1 MAVLVAAV
9 MALGLGACGGG
20 DSDGDGA
27 DQQAADAG
35 PRAAAEQAAP
45 ERSSDPAGEAA
56 VSDAEGAYAAFID
69 YLNWESG
76 GGACDRITSSFKRT
90 VGAAGPRQNCLRR
103 MEAIFSA
110 PGTVKG
116 KRKVLDVKV
125 NGDKA
130 ILTVRSKTGATYK
143 IPMANVG
150 GQWQINGGQPW
161 K

>member
-1 MAVLVAAV
+1 MVL
-9 MALGLGACGGG
+9 GIGACGGG
-20 DSDGDGA
+20 DDGDADQQDA
-27 DQQAADAG
+27 DQQAADTR
-35 PRAAAEQAAP
+35 PQVTAEQAAP
-45 ERSSDPAGEAA
+45 KRSSDPAGDAA
-56 VSDAEGAYAAFID
+56 ASDAEGAYAAFID

-76 GGACDRITSSFKRT
+76 GGACDRVTSSFKQA

-116 KRKVLDVKV
+116 KRKILDVEV
-125 NGDKA
+125 NGDKVT
-130 ILTVRSKTGATYK
+130 LTVRSRTGATHK
-143 IPMANVG
+143 IPMANTG